1 MDAAALRTPSPN
13 SPTASSDP
21 DTSSTG
27 RSFGAFPRPS
37 AATAF
42 EIRLSRSL
50 QADSEKL
57 NEHQGSAA
65 LLPRTS
71 GSRETQRPGMSGSS
85 NRESKVPGSPS
96 PPGPGWPVPWRTAPS
111 QSAPRLAR
119 NTRTTNDP
127 MLWPRRKWGTSGC
140 ISETL
145 SNTRP
150 RSSTRRSSPSFSAM
164 NPRLSGEVPPC
175 PRWSCPTT
183 AMPRPFMC
191 RASSEYSMT
200 CSTMPC
206 AIWSTATGSSTAHS
220 AQWRLAPF
228 LEEGTLNS
236 RNPALMPSNGTRAS
250 RLCPCRPR
258 RGWSR

>member
-1 MDAAALRTPSPN
+1 M
-13 SPTASSDP
+13 
-21 DTSSTG
+21 G
-27 RSFGAFPRPS
+27 RFFGAFSSPL

-42 EIRLSRSL
+42 DIKFPRSL
-50 QADSEKL
+50 HADSVKP

-65 LLPRTS
+65 LFSRTS
-71 GSRETQRPGMSGSS
+71 ESRETQRPGMSGSS
-85 NRESKVPGSPS
+85 KRESKVSGSPS
-96 PPGPGWPVPWRTAPS
+96 PPGPGWPVPWRIAPS

-119 NTRTTNDP
+119 NTRTANDP
-127 MLWPRRKWGTSGC
+127 MLWPSRKWGTPGC
-140 ISETL
+140 ISDTL

-150 RSSTRRSSPSFSAM
+150 RSSTRRSSPSSSAM

-183 AMPRPFMC
+183 AIPRPFMY

-206 AIWSTATGSSTAHS
+206 VTWSTATGSSTAHS

-236 RNPALMPSNGTRAS
+236 RNPALMPSNAI
-250 RLCPCRPR
+250 
-258 RGWSR
+258 